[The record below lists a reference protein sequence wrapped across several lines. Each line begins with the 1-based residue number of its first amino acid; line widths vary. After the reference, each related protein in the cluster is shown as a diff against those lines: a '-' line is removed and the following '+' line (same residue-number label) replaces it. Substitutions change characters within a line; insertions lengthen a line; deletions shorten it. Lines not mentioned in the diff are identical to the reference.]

1 MESLNM
7 AVVKYIDIDGNVTEV
22 EMEAGETVM
31 SLAVNNMVDG
41 IVGEC
46 GGAQACA
53 TCHCYLD
60 ESLSKYFSPRSE
72 MEEAMLEAA
81 PERKES
87 SRLSCQLELNDDLP
101 DIEVRLP
108 ASQY

>member
-1 MESLNM
+1 M
-7 AVVKYIDIDGNVTEV
+7 ALVKYIHADGNETEV
-22 EMEAGETVM
+22 EMESDESIM
-31 SLAVNNMVDG
+31 SLALNNMVDG

-60 ESLSKYFSPRSE
+60 EQFSEHFSPKSE

-81 PERKES
+81 PGRQKN
-87 SRLSCQLELNDDLP
+87 SRLSCQLELHDDLP
-101 DIEVRLP
+101 DIVVKLP
-108 ASQY
+108 SSQY

>member
-1 MESLNM
+1 M
-7 AVVKYIDIDGNVTEV
+7 ALVKYIDADNNVTEV
-22 EMEAGETVM
+22 EMEDGENIM
-31 SLAVNNMVDG
+31 SLALNNMVDG

-46 GGAQACA
+46 GGAQSCA

-60 ESLSKYFSPRSE
+60 EALSKHFSPKSE

-81 PERKES
+81 PERKET
-87 SRLSCQLELNDDLP
+87 SRLSCQLELHDALP